1 MSRSERVDLGGTF
14 HHQRPNEASDN
25 NMTDKARRRQQNG
38 KNWGRNVPI
47 ACALAKISEKRANCF
62 NPRANL
68 CQIVQES
75 RISRVSPA
83 MKFRDVINLLTCAI
97 ARQRPKSGKDRKAQ
111 SMKAVISKEDLN
123 DYLQEVFPQV
133 WDQFEIM
140 EMDGRYTTMRLRVSG
155 GHLRPGGTV
164 SGPSMFGLADVS
176 AYVATL
182 ACVGKQ
188 ALAVTTNCSIDF
200 MRKPVANRDL
210 IARAELLKLG
220 KALSV
225 VDVRIASEGSEDL
238 VARASL
244 TYSIPPAKM

>member
-1 MSRSERVDLGGTF
+1 
-14 HHQRPNEASDN
+14 
-25 NMTDKARRRQQNG
+25 
-38 KNWGRNVPI
+38 
-47 ACALAKISEKRANCF
+47 
-62 NPRANL
+62 
-68 CQIVQES
+68 
-75 RISRVSPA
+75 
-83 MKFRDVINLLTCAI
+83 
-97 ARQRPKSGKDRKAQ
+97 
-111 SMKAVISKEDLN
+111 MKAVISKEDLN